1 MMNEKLHECK
11 NFFISRIIFI
21 PFYFAK
27 LLLITIKPFGFFRSK
42 NTFKL
47 KTKIAIEAGEA
58 GWELIELKELYQSA
72 CEYLSESQITKVIIN
87 RKKNYL
93 KQILFSKSIK
103 DHTHYV
109 YDPRTGSQTF
119 IIGFIE
125 SLIVAIYFQ
134 SHNVI
139 PIAILTDLPLRRWR
153 MQVAIVTACRGVT
166 VCLMSPKDIGKIF
179 PHKRLIGPSL
189 MPFSIKTAEIIL
201 GNVQNQNKD
210 FKIIFSG
217 SIYEPRETILKAV
230 QNGVINAGFEFEILG
245 RILGEPRSSEFEYW
259 NRLSNVE
266 MVFTTAEQMFQP
278 GTDFAEIPHL
288 IYRYL
293 EVLICGAVLVA
304 PEVPG
309 IRRYFNPGEHF
320 LSFSNPEDAID
331 VIIDAF
337 RDRKLRNVISKNG
350 QEKAMALVESKIYWS
365 LINSAL
371 GKDAIL

>member
-1 MMNEKLHECK
+1 
-11 NFFISRIIFI
+11 
-21 PFYFAK
+21 
-27 LLLITIKPFGFFRSK
+27 LITIKPLGFFGSK
-42 NTFKL
+42 NKFKL

-72 CEYLSESQITKVIIN
+72 CEYLSESQITKIIIN
-87 RKKNYL
+87 RNKNYL
-93 KQILFSKSIK
+93 KQIICDINIK

-125 SLIVAIYFQ
+125 SLIVAIYLQF
-134 SHNVI
+134 HKII

-189 MPFSIKTAEIIL
+189 MPFSIKTAEMIESKFK
-201 GNVQNQNKD
+201 NHNKSL
-210 FKIIFSG
+210 KIIFSG
-217 SIYEPRETILKAV
+217 SIYEPRETILKTV
-230 QNGVINAGFEFEILG
+230 QNGVIKAGFEFDILG
-245 RILGEPRSSEFEYW
+245 RILGEPRSAELEYW

-304 PEVPG
+304 PDVPG

-320 LSFSNPEDAID
+320 LAFSNPNDAID
-331 VIIDAF
+331 LIVNTLSDENL
-337 RDRKLRNVISKNG
+337 RKTISKNG
-350 QEKAMALVESKIYWS
+350 QDKAMALIKSKIYWS

-371 GKDAIL
+371 GRDALL